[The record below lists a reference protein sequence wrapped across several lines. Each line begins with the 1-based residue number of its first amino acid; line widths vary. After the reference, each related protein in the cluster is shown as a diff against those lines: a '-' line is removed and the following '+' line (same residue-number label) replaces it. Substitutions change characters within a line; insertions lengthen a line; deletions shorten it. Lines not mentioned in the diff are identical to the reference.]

1 MKNTFAVKVIGT
13 VLAVVMVLS
22 AIMAFAAIG
31 ASAATVSPTAQ
42 TGSTSHSTV
51 AHTQDGYDWWY
62 PWNWKA
68 PYHPVI

>member
-1 MKNTFAVKVIGT
+1 MKNVFAVKVIGT

-31 ASAATVSPTAQ
+31 ASAATVSQTAQ
-42 TGSTSHSTV
+42 TGTSMHSTN
-51 AHTQDGYDWWY
+51 ASTQAGYDWWY